1 MAGGKDKRPIV
12 VVRKK
17 KVVGGGHHGGS
28 WKVAYADFV
37 TAMMAFFLVLW
48 IVGMDEQTKRHRLF
62 AAETVRR
69 LTTVCPAFAGPR
81 PVAVFNRVEQDAR
94 RIGE

>member
-1 MAGGKDKRPIV
+1 MN
-12 VVRKK
+12 
-17 KVVGGGHHGGS
+17 
-28 WKVAYADFV
+28 
-37 TAMMAFFLVLW
+37 
-48 IVGMDEQTKRHRLF
+48 EQTKRRRLF

-94 RIGE
+94 RIGG